1 MYSIRMH
8 NGKTCCSS
16 VTNKCWRMQAVQLTL
31 VCAGGVLDAAEVPL
45 VPDADGVVHLGEHQP
60 GGLVVVE
67 RGEAARHTSEVL
79 QATGIRCRQQKSS

>member
-1 MYSIRMH
+1 M
-8 NGKTCCSS
+8 K
-16 VTNKCWRMQAVQLTL
+16 AVQLTL

-79 QATGIRCRQQKSS
+79 